1 MGQVT
6 FEKKY
11 QMIDSNEILD
21 YPVVAGEELHERTEF
36 FRRTYGHVAG
46 AFLVF
51 LVLEYIF
58 LSTPAIVQLGLSML
72 SGYTWLIVLGL
83 FMLVT
88 TQAEKIVART
98 QNKMKQYTG
107 FLIYIAAQ
115 AFIFVPLMYVALAQL
130 GPNVLGQA
138 FLVTIGLFAGLT
150 AVVFITKKDFSFM
163 RSIIVIGGIIA
174 MCLIVAG
181 IIFGF
186 NLGLW
191 FSGAMVLLAGGS
203 ILYQTSNMIHV
214 YSKDQYILASLGLF
228 ASFMLLL
235 WYIIRIFLSRD

>member
-1 MGQVT
+1 MN
-6 FEKKY
+6 EP
-11 QMIDSNEILD
+11 NEILD
-21 YPVVAGEELHERTEF
+21 HHVVAHEEAHERVEF
-36 FRRTYGHVAG
+36 YRRTYAHVAG

-51 LVLEYIF
+51 LILEFIF
-58 LSTPAIVQLGLSML
+58 LSTPAIVKIGLNML
-72 SGYTWLIVLGL
+72 SGYTWLVVLGL

-88 TQAEKIVART
+88 TQAEKVVART
-98 QNKMKQYTG
+98 QDVRKHYAG
-107 FLIYIAAQ
+107 FLLYIAAE
-115 AFIFVPLMYVALAQL
+115 AFIFVPLLYIALLRL

-138 FLVTIGLFAGLT
+138 MLLTIGLFAGLSL
-150 AVVFITKKDFSFM
+150 VVFMTKKDFSFM
-163 RSIIVIGGIIA
+163 RSIIVIAGVIA
-174 MCLIVAG
+174 MGLIVAG

-186 NLGLW
+186 DLGLW
-191 FSGAMVLLAGGS
+191 FSAVMVLLAAGA